1 MWSYGRNMTGINRRF
16 FDGLMADKKMSL
28 RALASRMDMSHS
40 SLSLTFHGA
49 RRMTLE
55 EAAQISQIF
64 NIPVHEVMEAIGIS
78 TKPVAGKRVS
88 VIGTVGGD
96 GIVSPVDGIE
106 RTNAPPGLPD
116 DAVAIQWRT
125 TGSQLDWGDGC
136 VSFFDQSAT
145 TPVIGRLSY
154 CQIKNGPTVVAM
166 LRRGYRE
173 GTHNLAGP
181 YHQESAILASSSP
194 LILTRN

>member
-1 MWSYGRNMTGINRRF
+1 MTGINRRF

-40 SLSLTFHGA
+40 SLSLTFNGA

-78 TKPVAGKRVS
+78 TKPVAGKRVA
-88 VIGTVGGD
+88 VVGVVSGD
-96 GIVSPVDGIE
+96 GVVNAVDGIE

-116 DAVAIQWRT
+116 DTVAIQWRT
-125 TGSQLDWGDGC
+125 TGSPLDWGDGC

-145 TPVIGRLSY
+145 APIIGRLCY
-154 CQIKNGPTVVAM
+154 CQIKNGATVVAM

-173 GTHNLAGP
+173 GTYNLAGP
-181 YHQESAILASSSP
+181 YHQDSAILNSASP
-194 LILTRN
+194 LLITRN